1 MKKLLLP
8 FFTVAA
14 FSMGSAANAQINV
27 DIGIG
32 LPGVVVERPH
42 RHYAPPPVVYVE
54 RHRHARPR
62 AIYYY
67 DDHPRHAHKHY
78 KKHPKKYYKKH
89 GHPHHRHYRGRD

>member
-8 FFTVAA
+8 FFAA
-14 FSMGSAANAQINV
+14 ATLGMGTAANAQINV

-42 RHYAPPPVVYVE
+42 RHYAPPSVVYVE
-54 RHRHARPR
+54 RPRHIRPR
-62 AIYYY
+62 SVYYY
-67 DDHPRHAHKHY
+67 DDHPRHSRKYH
-78 KKHPKKYYKKH
+78 KKHFKKH

>member
-8 FFTVAA
+8 FFTAA
-14 FSMGSAANAQINV
+14 ALSMGSAANAQINV

-54 RHRHARPR
+54 RHRHVHPR
-62 AIYYY
+62 AIYY
-67 DDHPRHAHKHY
+67 DDHPRYGHKHY
-78 KKHPKKYYKKH
+78 KKHNKKHFKKH